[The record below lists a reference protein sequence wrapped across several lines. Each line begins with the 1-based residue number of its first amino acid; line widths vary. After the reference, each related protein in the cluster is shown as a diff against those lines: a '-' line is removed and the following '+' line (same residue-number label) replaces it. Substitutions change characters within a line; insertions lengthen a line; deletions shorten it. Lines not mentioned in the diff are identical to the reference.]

1 MGIAVTAKLYGL
13 YDRLKRRPLFT
24 AAVFF
29 ASGITLG
36 RYADLKAA
44 YIILASVISAA
55 AVLFE
60 VIAKKGLYKRAG
72 YKTVLPLVCAAAF
85 FLAAFLSA
93 SSLSA
98 SYAETGES
106 LNIKGRVYNSPYVNE
121 YGSTVC
127 LIDNASVEGRSYGN
141 IKLYLSS
148 GEVRCGDV
156 IEAVAEIE
164 TPKGV
169 RNPGGFDERLYLKSQ
184 GIASKAYADSAK
196 IVGRL
201 TDASTFFTGSREYL
215 GRVIDGIFDME
226 TAPVA
231 KAMLLGDTQGIDEET
246 YTAFKDTGMAHVL
259 AVSGLNAAILI
270 GFVYFVLKLLRAGRT
285 ARLVIALAFVAVYTC
300 LTGFTP
306 SIVRAAVMSCA
317 VLLGT
322 HYGRQN
328 DTLNYLSL
336 AFIIS
341 LLIRP
346 LDLFTA
352 GFQLSFAAVFG
363 MLTIGNQARRFWDKV
378 FKKRFKRTGNAL
390 AASAGATAGTMPVL
404 AASFSR
410 LSTLSILVNLVIIPL
425 ASAATV
431 LVFIAALFGV
441 MLGSAAAFAAFPASF
456 VIKAMLYIIRLV
468 AQIPFVAVDT
478 PSPSTLMVIACFVL
492 MYICSTYTL
501 SAIRLKAVFCAVIV
515 AAAAAYAVLSG
526 FNGMYVVFLDT
537 GQGDAAFIKTRQSGE
552 YFIDGGREASAK
564 EIVNFTIRNG
574 YTPEAAFISHTD
586 DDHFSGI
593 KALYEAGLLK
603 KAYCSW
609 QEEDN
614 VKAAM
619 PDAEVVALSAGDTV
633 WLDEYTSAL
642 VLYPYKDTE
651 AEDKNSESLVLLVE
665 YNDRRLLFAGDIPG
679 TAETENF
686 ACLPRID
693 VYKAAH
699 HGSRLSSFRLPLSVI
714 RPRYSV
720 ICVGKNRYGQPDE
733 LAADNLSDYSGRVYS
748 TMDDAAVEFY
758 ISDDIKVS
766 TYGG

>member
-1 MGIAVTAKLYGL
+1 MGVAGTAKLH
-13 YDRLKRRPLFT
+13 RIHEILKRRPICT

-29 ASGITLG
+29 ALGVTLG
-36 RYADLKAA
+36 RYFGFKTVYML
-44 YIILASVISAA
+44 LASVISAV
-55 AVLFE
+55 AVLLAAFT
-60 VIAKKGLYKRAG
+60 KKRLYKHL
-72 YKTVLPLVCAAAF
+72 YKFILPLVCAALF

-93 SSLSA
+93 SALTSGYLA
-98 SYAETGES
+98 TGES
-106 LNIKGRVYNSPYVNE
+106 LYIKGRVYNSPYHNE
-121 YGSTVC
+121 YGSTIC
-127 LIDNASVEGRSYGN
+127 LLDNASVEGRQCGC

-156 IEAVAEIE
+156 IEAVADVES
-164 TPKGV
+164 PKGV

-184 GIASKAYADSAK
+184 GITLKAYADSAK
-196 IVGRL
+196 TAGRL
-201 TDASTFFTGSREYL
+201 NDAYTFFAGSRENL
-215 GRVIDGIFDME
+215 SSVIDGIFDSE

-270 GFVYFVLKLLRAGRT
+270 GFVYFALKLLRAGRN
-285 ARLVIALAFVAVYTC
+285 ARLIIALAFVAAYTC

-322 HYGRQN
+322 HFGRQN

-336 AFIIS
+336 AFILS

-363 MLTIGNQARRFWDKV
+363 MLTIGNQARRLWDRAL
-378 FKKRFKRTGNAL
+378 KKRLKRTGNAL
-390 AASAGATAGTMPVL
+390 AASAGATAGTMPIL
-404 AASFSR
+404 AASFNR

-425 ASAATV
+425 ASATTV

-441 MLGSAAAFAAFPASF
+441 IFGSSAAFAAFPASAA
-456 VIKAMLYIIRLV
+456 IKAMLYIIRLA
-468 AQIPFVAVDT
+468 AQIPFVAVNI
-478 PSPSTLMVIACFVL
+478 PSPSTFMVIACFVL

-501 SAIRLKAVFCAVIV
+501 AAIKTKAAICLSLAAAVAVF
-515 AAAAAYAVLSG
+515 AVLPG
-526 FNGMYVVFLDT
+526 FNGMYVVFLDS
-537 GQGDAAFIKTRQSGE
+537 GQGDAAFIRTVQNGE
-552 YFIDGGREASAK
+552 YFIDGGREASAE
-564 EIVNFTIRNG
+564 EIVSFTIRNG
-574 YTPEAAFISHTD
+574 YTPEAAFVSHTD
-586 DDHFSGI
+586 GDHFSGI
-593 KALYEAGLLK
+593 KALYDAGLLGK
-603 KAYCSW
+603 VYCSW
-609 QEEDN
+609 QEESD
-614 VKAAM
+614 VRAAM
-619 PDAEVVALSAGDTV
+619 PNAEVVALGAGDTV
-633 WLDEYTSAL
+633 QLDEYTSAL

-651 AEDKNSESLVLLVE
+651 AEDKNSESLVLLIE
-665 YNDRRLLFAGDIPG
+665 YNGKRLLFSADIPG
-679 TAETENF
+679 TAETEIF

-693 VYKAAH
+693 VYKASH
-699 HGSRLSSFRLPLSVI
+699 HGSRMSSYRLPLSVI

-720 ICVGKNRYGQPDE
+720 ICVGKKRYGQPDE
-733 LAADNLSDYSGRVYS
+733 LATDNLYDYSGKVFT

-758 ISDDIKVS
+758 ISGDIKVN

>member
-1 MGIAVTAKLYGL
+1 MGIAGTAKLHGL
-13 YDRLKRRPLFT
+13 HDRLKRRPIFT

-29 ASGITLG
+29 ALGVTLG
-36 RYADLKAA
+36 RYFCLKAV

-55 AVLFE
+55 TVIFAAV
-60 VIAKKGLYKRAG
+60 AKKALYKRA
-72 YKTVLPLVCAAAF
+72 YKIVLPLVCAALF

-93 SSLSA
+93 SALSKG
-98 SYAETGES
+98 YMVTGES
-106 LNIKGRVYNSPYVNE
+106 LNIKGRVFGSPYQNE

-127 LIDNASVEGRSYGN
+127 LIDNASVEGRQCGN
-141 IKLYLSS
+141 IKLYLSN

-156 IEAVAEIE
+156 IEAVADIE
-164 TPKGV
+164 APKGV

-184 GIASKAYADSAK
+184 GITLKAYAGNVKTTD
-196 IVGRL
+196 RL
-201 TDASTFFTGSREYL
+201 TDAYTFFAGSREYL
-215 GRVIDGIFDME
+215 GSVIDGIFDNE

-270 GFVYFVLKLLRAGRT
+270 GFVYFVLKLLRAGRKT
-285 ARLVIALAFVAVYTC
+285 RLVIALVFVAAYTC

-322 HYGRQN
+322 HFGRQN

-336 AFIIS
+336 AFILS
-341 LLIRP
+341 LLVRP

-363 MLTIGNQARRFWDKV
+363 MLTIGNQARRLWDKAL
-378 FKKRFKRTGNAL
+378 KKRLMRTGNAL
-390 AASAGATAGTMPVL
+390 AASAGATAGTTPIL
-404 AASFSR
+404 AASFNR
-410 LSTLSILVNLVIIPL
+410 LSTLSIFVNLVIIPL

-441 MLGSAAAFAAFPASF
+441 IMGSSAAFAAFPASAS
-456 VIKAMLYIIRLV
+456 IKAMLYIIKLA
-468 AQIPFVAVDT
+468 AQVPFVAVNV
-478 PSPSTLMVIACFVL
+478 PSPSALMVIACFVL

-501 SAIRLKAVFCAVIV
+501 AAIKTKAVICAAIV
-515 AAAAAYAVLSG
+515 AAIAVLTVLPG
-526 FNGMYVVFLDT
+526 FNGMYVVFLDS
-537 GQGDAAFIKTRQSGE
+537 GQGDAAFIRTAQNGE
-552 YFIDGGREASAK
+552 YFIDGGRGASAE
-564 EIVNFTIRNG
+564 EIVSFTIRNG
-574 YTPEAAFISHTD
+574 YTPEAAFVSHTD
-586 DDHFSGI
+586 GDHFSGI
-593 KALYEAGLLK
+593 KALYDAGMLG

-614 VKAAM
+614 VRAAM
-619 PDAEVVALSAGDTV
+619 PDAEVVALGAGDTV

-642 VLYPYKDTE
+642 VLYPYRDTE
-651 AEDKNSESLVLLVE
+651 AEDKNSESLVLLIE
-665 YNDRRLLFAGDIPG
+665 YNGKRLLFSGDIPG
-679 TAETENF
+679 TAETEIF
-686 ACLPRID
+686 ASLPRID

-699 HGSRLSSFRLPLSVI
+699 HGSRLSSYRLPLSAI

-720 ICVGKNRYGQPDE
+720 ICVGKNWYGQPDE
-733 LAADNLSDYSGRVYS
+733 LAADNLYDYSGKVFT

-758 ISDDIKVS
+758 ISGDIKVN